1 MLQFTVE
8 HPGHNLHILMG
19 MRAEPRVGC
28 HHVIVAHQKQSMMG
42 VVGIVVVRKAET
54 VVRIEPA
61 NFGVKPLMAS
71 VNIYLGS

>member
-1 MLQFTVE
+1 
-8 HPGHNLHILMG
+8 
-19 MRAEPRVGC
+19 
-28 HHVIVAHQKQSMMG
+28 MMG
-42 VVGIVVVRKAET
+42 VVGIVVVLKAET